1 VRRIVFVTQQID
13 PEHPNLAAAT
23 AMVRALAAKV
33 DEVIVIALRAVPG
46 VLPDNCVV
54 YVIGSRTR
62 LGRGVKYARAL
73 VRALRRRPIG
83 LIAHMSPIYAVLA
96 APLFRARGIPV
107 VLWFTHWKPSRLLR
121 LAELVSTRIVS
132 VARGSFPLS
141 SDKVVPIGHGIDM
154 NQFPCQDHGPATPPL
169 RALALG
175 RTSPAKG
182 LEAIVKAVLI
192 VRERGVDVQLE
203 IRGPSETQEER
214 DHLAYLKKLASDA
227 VRVEPPVARTRLHET
242 FADTDVLVN
251 NTAEGSLDKV
261 VFEACAS
268 CLPVLASNPSFVV
281 LLEEELRFDRNDVAG
296 IARGLTWIASRTLEE
311 RRDLGRDLRRR
322 VEADHSSE
330 TWAQRILAVVD
341 GELPA

>member
-1 VRRIVFVTQQID
+1 VRRIIFVTQQID

-23 AMVRALAAKV
+23 AMVKALAERV

-46 VLPDNCVV
+46 VLPPNCTV
-54 YVIGSRTR
+54 YAIGAPHR
-62 LGRGVKYARAL
+62 
-73 VRALRRRPIG
+73 LRRGFNYAWALLRSLQPRPIG

-96 APLFRARGIPV
+96 APLLRPLGVPV

-121 LAELVSTRIVS
+121 LSERMSTRVVS

-141 SDKVVPIGHGIDM
+141 SGKVIAIGHGIDM
-154 NQFPCQDHGPATPPL
+154 SQFPCQDHGDATPPL

-182 LEAIVKAVLI
+182 LESIVRAVLM
-192 VRERGVDVQLE
+192 VRERGIDVELE

-214 DHLAYLKKLASDA
+214 DHLEYLTTLASDA
-227 VRVEPPVARTRLHET
+227 VHVEPPVPRTRLPET
-242 FADTDVLVN
+242 FAETDVLVN

-281 LLEEELRFDRNDVAG
+281 LLEEELRFDRNDVDG
-296 IARGLTWIASRTLEE
+296 IARGLEWIAGRTAEE
-311 RRDLGRDLRRR
+311 RRELGADLRKR
-322 VEADHSSE
+322 VEDDHSST
-330 TWAQRILAVVD
+330 TWAERILEVV
-341 GELPA
+341 ESA